1 MCSLVRL
8 ASPGI
13 GGDDLLIYLGNDSFC
28 TSIPSPYLVLIEFK
42 RATVLVRML
51 KYMSLTWNCELETD
65 NIEGAQFRQRRTIQ
79 AKAHNSGKG
88 ALPPT
93 ERKNM
98 DLSVEH
104 CLKSLGISLLSE
116 LDV

>member
-79 AKAHNSGKG
+79 AKAHSPYRAKEYGPVCRTLFKEPG
-88 ALPPT
+88 YFPT
-93 ERKNM
+93 Q
-98 DLSVEH
+98 
-104 CLKSLGISLLSE
+104 
-116 LDV
+116 